1 MGRDRALILRALGAN
16 VVSRSLL
23 CSFMDV
29 EALNFEPLQREFFS
43 LERSFQRDLPFFG
56 EGIPEVKGF
65 VDC

>member
-1 MGRDRALILRALGAN
+1 M
-16 VVSRSLL
+16 VSRSLL